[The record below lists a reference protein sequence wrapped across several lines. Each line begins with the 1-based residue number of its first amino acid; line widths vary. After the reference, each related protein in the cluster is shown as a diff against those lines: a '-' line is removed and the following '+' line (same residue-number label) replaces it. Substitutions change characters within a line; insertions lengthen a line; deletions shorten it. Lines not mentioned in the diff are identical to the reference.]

1 MPSKSVTGFTLAEL
15 LISLA
20 ILGMI
25 ATFTI
30 PKILQA
36 QQNGSNN
43 AKAKEA
49 AAMIAGAYQKAQMAG
64 IVSSSTTA
72 ADLTPYMNYVSVDT
86 ATPIDDWQT
95 GSTWGCDAT
104 VRCLTLH
111 NGGKLAYDLMDFAFR
126 SGASSQ
132 DNALL
137 FQFDPDGRVTDGTTN
152 GPGKAVAI
160 VLYYNGGIGT
170 EGTARAGSYY
180 AVTYSGANY
189 DPPWF
194 SW

>member
-1 MPSKSVTGFTLAEL
+1 MTKVQHAGFTLAEL

-20 ILGMI
+20 ILGVI
-25 ATFTI
+25 AIFAI
-30 PKILQA
+30 PKILTA
-36 QQNGSNN
+36 QQSNAYN
-43 AKAKEA
+43 AAGKEA
-49 AAMIAGAYQKAQMAG
+49 AAMIAGAYQRAQMAG
-64 IVSSSTTA
+64 IISSSTTS

-86 ATPIDDWQT
+86 STPIDDWQT
-95 GSTWGCDAT
+95 GTTWGCTGA

-111 NGGKLAYDLMDFAFR
+111 NGGKLAYDTSNFAFR
-126 SGASSQ
+126 SGSTTQ

-152 GPGKAVAI
+152 GPGKALAI
-160 VLYYNGGIGT
+160 VLYYNGGLGT
-170 EGTARAGSYY
+170 EGTARPGSYY
-180 AVTYSGANY
+180 ATTYPGANY